1 MLRTVLHL
9 AAAPVALG
17 RATAVAR
24 VRRFGTLTSVR
35 TDEPVVALTFD
46 DGPHPEYT
54 PRLLDILRRHRAR
67 ATFFVVGERVARAR
81 EVARRIVD
89 EGHVLANHTWS
100 HARMTEMTSPQRREE
115 IRRCAEAIAPL
126 GGLPMFRPPQGRQSV
141 GSRMD
146 IHRGRHDCIAWSA
159 YIEDWLPQSPEMLT
173 ARLRAAISPGAIVV
187 LHDAICDPTEDGAE
201 DREAL
206 LAAVDAVLAERS
218 GDMRFVTV
226 PELRALGSERRKA
239 WITA

>member
-9 AAAPVALG
+9 TAAPVALG
-17 RATAVAR
+17 RATAAAR

-67 ATFFVVGERVARAR
+67 ATFFVVGERVERAPGI
-81 EVARRIVD
+81 AKRIVA

-100 HARMTEMTSPQRREE
+100 HARMTDAAPARRREE

-126 GGLPMFRPPQGRQSV
+126 GGLRLFRPPQGRQSV
-141 GSRMD
+141 ASRMD
-146 IHRGRHDCIAWSA
+146 IHRAGHDCIAWSA
-159 YIEDWLPQSPEMLT
+159 YIEDWLPQSPAILT
-173 ARLRAAISPGAIVV
+173 ARLRSVISPGAIVV

-206 LAAVDAVLAERS
+206 LAAVDTVLSERS
-218 GDMRFVTV
+218 RGMRFVTV
-226 PELRALGSERRKA
+226 PELQAFGTEQRKA
-239 WITA
+239 WLTT